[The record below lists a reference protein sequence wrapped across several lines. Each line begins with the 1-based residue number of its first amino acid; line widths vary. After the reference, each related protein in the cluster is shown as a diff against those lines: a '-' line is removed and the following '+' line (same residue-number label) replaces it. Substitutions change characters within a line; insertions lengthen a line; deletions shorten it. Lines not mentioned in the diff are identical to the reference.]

1 MIGTAFAVLAALG
14 CLYLLYA
21 AYAAAG
27 ARRDADA
34 SPDGPAPTVTLLKPL
49 HGAEPGLFE
58 NLSSFCAQGYAAP
71 VQIVCGVQDPA
82 DGAIAVV
89 ERLRAAFPHA
99 DIDLVIDPAQHGAN
113 RKVGN
118 LINMLPLAR
127 HDCLVL
133 ADSDVGVSPDYLRRV
148 TAALAEPGVGAVT
161 CLYRGVAAAGIWSR
175 LSALAID
182 GHFLPN
188 VLVGLKSGLARPCL
202 GSTIALSRAR
212 LTAIGGLAGF
222 ADQLADDY
230 AIGAALRAKGLRV
243 AVPNFAVRHS
253 CTEGSLADLWRHE
266 LRWARTIRQIEPGG
280 HLGSLVTHPLGWALL
295 AAVTGA
301 PTVGAALAVGA
312 ICCRMVLL
320 RMLARRFG
328 TDAAPPLWLVPP
340 RDVLSFA
347 VFAWSFCGRTLTWRG
362 RSYQLRGDGSLR
374 RAGRNE

>member
-1 MIGTAFAVLAALG
+1 VIGAAFAVLAALG

-21 AYAAAG
+21 AYAVASAP
-27 ARRDADA
+27 RDVRPP
-34 SPDGPAPTVTLLKPL
+34 PDRPAPAVTLLKPL

-58 NLSSFCAQGYAAP
+58 NLSSFCAQDYAAP
-71 VQIVCGVQDPA
+71 VQIVCGVQDRN

-99 DIDLVIDPAQHGAN
+99 DIHLVVEPAQHGAN
-113 RKVGN
+113 PKVGN

-133 ADSDVGVSPDYLRRV
+133 ADSDIGVAPDYLTRV
-148 TAALAEPGVGAVT
+148 TAALAEPNVGAVT
-161 CLYRGVAAAGIWSR
+161 CLYRGVAAAGPWSR

-188 VLVGLKSGLARPCL
+188 VMVGLKIGLARPCF

-212 LTAIGGLAGF
+212 LSAIGGLEAL

-243 AVPNFAVRHS
+243 AVPAFAVRHS
-253 CTEGSLADLWRHE
+253 CTEVSLAELWRHE

-295 AAVTGA
+295 AVVTGA
-301 PTVGAALAVGA
+301 PAIGAALAVGA
-312 ICCRMVLL
+312 ICGRMALL
-320 RMLARRFG
+320 RVLARRFG
-328 TDAAPPLWLVPP
+328 TDAAPLWLVPA

-347 VFAWSFCGRTLTWRG
+347 VFAWSFSGRALTWRG
-362 RSYQLRGDGSLR
+362 QSYQLRHDGSLR
-374 RAGRNE
+374 QAGRDE